1 MRLTDEEF
9 RDVLARATEIEREAQ
24 QREERSME
32 LTSVL
37 AAAEEAGLSRRA
49 VERALRERLNL
60 PAALPAVGTLA
71 WARSADDK
79 HYVAEVISVS
89 EEGARVRFLRGSE
102 HQVALNELRP
112 CAFIPGDRV
121 ACYWP
126 MWGSW
131 TCTVVSYDAEKQR
144 VKLNDGWGY
153 TRKFPVSEVW
163 LPPAAAAPGPT
174 GKRIYGKLLGAGAVA
189 GALIGSILTL
199 IFLR

>member
-9 RDVLARATEIEREAQ
+9 RDVLARAAEIEGATQ
-24 QREERSME
+24 ASERN
-32 LTSVL
+32 LDV
-37 AAAEEAGLSRRA
+37 AAVIAVAEEAGLSRRA

-60 PAALPAVGTLA
+60 PATVPAVGARA

-79 HYVAEVISVS
+79 FYVAEVLSVS
-89 EEGARVRFLRGSE
+89 EDSARVRFLRGSE

-112 CAFIPGDRV
+112 CTFIPGEKV

-131 TCTVVSYDAEKQR
+131 TCTVVSYDAEKER

-163 LPPAAAAPGPT
+163 LPPAQAAPGPA
-174 GKRIYGKLLGAGAVA
+174 GKRIYGKLLMAGAVA
-189 GALIGSILTL
+189 GGLIGSILTALL
-199 IFLR
+199 IG